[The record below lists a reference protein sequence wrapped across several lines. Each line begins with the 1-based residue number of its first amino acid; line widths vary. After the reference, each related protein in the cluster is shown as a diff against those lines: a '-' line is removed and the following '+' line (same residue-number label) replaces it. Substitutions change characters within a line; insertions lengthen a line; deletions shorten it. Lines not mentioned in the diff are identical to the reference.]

1 MAARAEKGSV
11 VRVHYTG
18 RLRDGFIFD
27 TSRGSEPLEFV
38 IGSGMVIP
46 GFERALLGMQAGEK
60 KTVEIQPEEAYG
72 PYIEEFVKEVPRAD
86 LHVDFPL
93 EEGMTL
99 ELHTESGRVIPI
111 TVTRVTNDTVTLD
124 ANHPLAGQTLIFDI
138 EVVSVS

>member
-27 TSRGSEPLEFV
+27 TSRVSEPLEFV

-46 GFERALLGMQAGEK
+46 GFERAPGDAGGREK
-60 KTVEIQPEEAYG
+60 DVEIQPEDAYG

-111 TVTRVTNDTVTLD
+111 TVTHVTSDTVTLD

-138 EVVSVS
+138 ELVSVS